1 MRPIWYR
8 LRCLLRVRWTRAV
21 TLAGL
26 VAVVGGLVLTLAA
39 GALRTVNAPDR
50 YSAQQ
55 GKASDASLEQASGPP
70 RTAEVEALPAVA
82 GVDTATFVFGG
93 LVGTGEDEPVEA
105 LTFAGSHTAFGER
118 VTGGREPERSAPGEC
133 VATSSWLSLTGA
145 RLGDQFTLVTITQEQ
160 ADERGFDVA
169 EPEGPTLPATLVG
182 VIDGPV
188 ELQGPT
194 PIALFPPALL
204 DAGDVGVSATVG
216 VVSLEPGSTLDDL
229 RSQLDALP
237 DGEVFGLDTAEW
249 VPADVRSAVS
259 TQGLGF
265 AVVAAIVA
273 IAAIAVVGQLLSRQV
288 RLPEAVRL
296 AMSSIGLTRGQ
307 LVADPL
313 STTAVPILV
322 GSVLAAGLA
331 FAASGIFPVG
341 FSRRMEVSPG
351 PLFQPLVHGLGALLL
366 ALALVTWV
374 VVALVLGERRGQGE
388 HLPGVAQRLVSRIRP
403 GPAATGTRFALTRH
417 PHDPGSP
424 RGPIIGLALVLGV
437 LVGALVFGASLGRF
451 IDEPASYGSNYDL
464 GIGAGGD
471 EVPEEVRTLLEQDPD
486 VAAVTLYGTVLASV
500 GTTSLDITG
509 MEPVRGDLR
518 PDLLSGV
525 LPRGAEEIVLG
536 RVAARQVGVEVGDD
550 LVVSGAAGAVTFH
563 VSGLAVI
570 PSIEGGD
577 GIGEGGVVTVE
588 GLRRIEPDATLGS
601 AAVRLRPGAKGD
613 VAQRLA
619 EETQVGAGPFDPPS
633 TVLNLARVRSTPFLV
648 AIALGALG
656 VLSLAHQ
663 LILSARR
670 RRRDLAVLRAL
681 GADRRWVTS
690 VLHWQVTVLSLA
702 VLVLAAPMGIALGR
716 VVYQAFL
723 DRIGAGYDTS
733 IPYALLGPILLALL
747 VLGNLA
753 AVIPARRARHQR
765 PTRVLAEE

>member
-8 LRCLLRVRWTRAV
+8 LRCLLRVRWARAV
-21 TLAGL
+21 ALACV

-39 GALRTVNAPDR
+39 GAYRTVGAPDR

-55 GKASDASLEQASGPP
+55 GKAYDASLEQASGPP

-82 GVDTATFVFGG
+82 GVNTATFVFGG
-93 LVGTGEDEPVEA
+93 LVGPGGDPVES
-105 LTFAGSHTAFGER
+105 LIFAGSYTAFGAR
-118 VTGGREPERSAPGEC
+118 VTGGREPERSAPGEF
-133 VATSSWLSLTGA
+133 VATSSWVSLTGA
-145 RLGDQFTLVTITQEQ
+145 QLGDSFTVVTITQEQ
-160 ADERGFDVA
+160 ADEGGFDVA

-182 VIDGPV
+182 VIEGPSD
-188 ELQGPT
+188 LQEPT
-194 PIALFPPALL
+194 PTALFPPSLL
-204 DAGDVGVSATVG
+204 EVGDVGVATTVG
-216 VVSLEPGSTLDDL
+216 VVSLESGSTLDDL

-237 DGEVFGLDTAEW
+237 GGEVFGLDTAEW

-341 FSRRMEVSPG
+341 FSRRIEVSPG
-351 PLFQPLVHGLGALLL
+351 ALFEPLVHGLGALLL

-417 PHDPGSP
+417 PRDPGSP

-451 IDEPASYGSNYDL
+451 IDEPASYGSNFDL
-464 GIGAGGD
+464 GLGQGGD
-471 EVPEEVRTLLEQDPD
+471 EVPQEVRSLLEQDPD
-486 VAAVTLYGTVLASV
+486 VTAATLYGTVLASV
-500 GTTSLDITG
+500 GTKSLDVTG
-509 MEPVRGDLR
+509 MQPLRGDLR

-536 RVAARQVGVEVGDD
+536 RVDARRVGAEVGDD
-550 LVVSGAAGAVTFH
+550 LVVAGAAGPVTFH
-563 VSGLAVI
+563 VTGLAVI
-570 PSIEGGD
+570 PSVEGGD
-577 GIGEGGVVTVE
+577 GIGEGGVVTLE
-588 GLRRIEPDATLGS
+588 GLRRIDPDATLGA
-601 AAVRLRPGAKGD
+601 AAVRLRPGATTD
-613 VAQRLA
+613 VVQRLTG
-619 EETQVGAGPFDPPS
+619 ETGVTAAPFDPPS

-681 GADRRWVTS
+681 GADRRWVTG
-690 VLHWQVTVLSLA
+690 VLHWQVTVLASA
-702 VLVLAAPMGIALGR
+702 VVVLAAPLGIAAGR
-716 VVYQAFL
+716 IVYQAFI
-723 DRIGAGYDTS
+723 DRIGAGYGTS
-733 IPYALLGPILLALL
+733 IPFALLGAILVALL

-753 AVIPARRARHQR
+753 AVVPARQARHEH
-765 PTRVLAEE
+765 PTRILADE